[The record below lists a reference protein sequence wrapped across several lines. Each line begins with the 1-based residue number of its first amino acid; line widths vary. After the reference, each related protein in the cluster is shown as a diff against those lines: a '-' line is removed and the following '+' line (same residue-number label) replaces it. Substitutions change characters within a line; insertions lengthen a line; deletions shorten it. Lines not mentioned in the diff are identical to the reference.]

1 MASIIDGLL
10 HRGKATVSLTDLGTQ
25 KHDEMAVDGVRL
37 DVLVYLKNNGSS
49 SIREIADST
58 HVEEHKVRK
67 MVEEMSNEGWVEF
80 KGK

>member
-10 HRGKATVSLTDLGTQ
+10 HRGKATVALTELGTQ

-37 DVLVYLKNNGSS
+37 DVLVYLKSNGTSS
-49 SIREIADST
+49 VREIADNL
-58 HVEEHKVRK
+58 HVDEHKIRK
-67 MVEEMSNEGWVEF
+67 TVEEMSNEGWVEF

>member
-10 HRGKATVSLTDLGTQ
+10 HRGKATVALTELGTQ

-37 DVLVYLKNNGSS
+37 DVLVYLKSNGSS
-49 SIREIADST
+49 SVREIADNL
-58 HVEEHKVRK
+58 HVDEHKIRK
-67 MVEEMSNEGWVEF
+67 TVEEMANEGWLEF

>member
-10 HRGKATVSLTDLGTQ
+10 HRGKATVALTELGTQ

-37 DVLVYLKNNGSS
+37 DVLVYLKSNGSS
-49 SIREIADST
+49 SVREIADNL
-58 HVEEHKVRK
+58 HVDVHKIRK
-67 MVEEMSNEGWVEF
+67 TVEEMANEGWLEF